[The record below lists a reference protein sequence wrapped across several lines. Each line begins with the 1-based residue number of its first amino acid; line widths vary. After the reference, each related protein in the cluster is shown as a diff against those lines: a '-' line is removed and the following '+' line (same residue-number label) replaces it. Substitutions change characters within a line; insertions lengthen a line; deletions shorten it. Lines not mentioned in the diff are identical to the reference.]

1 MGPPGPS
8 RWRRVVAYVRSQP
21 NALVSVV
28 TLHQLAYGG
37 ARVDDEA
44 DRRGRGCDV
53 LDVLIAATALERDA
67 LVATRNVRVFEP
79 LAVDVIDPWST

>member
-1 MGPPGPS
+1 M
-8 RWRRVVAYVRSQP
+8 
-21 NALVSVV
+21 
-28 TLHQLAYGG
+28 
-37 ARVDDEA
+37 
-44 DRRGRGCDV
+44 